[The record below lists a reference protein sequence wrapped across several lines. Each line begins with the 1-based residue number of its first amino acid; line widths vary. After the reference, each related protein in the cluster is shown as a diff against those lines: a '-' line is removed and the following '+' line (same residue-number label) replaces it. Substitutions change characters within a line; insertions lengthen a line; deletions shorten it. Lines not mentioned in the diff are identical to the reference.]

1 MTTTTQAFVPGKET
15 SLPQATR
22 QIEQWQLDHEGVR
35 FVTSEQLNATAVRGA
50 NVFNTD
56 DGLYYVYDGTSW
68 APRPGQ
74 LLRAGG
80 FLPVS
85 LQRTTNSPQS
95 ADAGHDVGIS
105 ATLDVPVLGGVLGGA
120 RVLLQV
126 STPGFIYAVDP
137 GANAVFQI
145 QITDNANNVLVAAES
160 HFLTGQLKAPGV
172 TAAKWFVDN
181 TILTAGTFGVKVRVA
196 STDATQ
202 SYGTLGSGTG
212 ELALTFEAWVY

>member
-1 MTTTTQAFVPGKET
+1 MTTTTQAFVPGKDS

-50 NVFNTD
+50 NVFNED
-56 DGLYYVYDGTSW
+56 DGLYYIYDGTSW
-68 APRPGQ
+68 VPRPGQ

-85 LQRTTNSPQS
+85 LRLTANSPQS
-95 ADAGHDVGIS
+95 ADAGHDVGVS
-105 ATLDVPVLGGVLGGA
+105 ATLDVPTLGGILGGA

-126 STPGFIYAVDP
+126 STPGFVYAVDP
-137 GANAVFQI
+137 GADAVFQI

-160 HFLTGQLKAPGV
+160 HFFTGRLTASGV
-172 TAAKWFVDN
+172 TAAKWFYDN
-181 TILTAGTFGVKVRVA
+181 AILTAGTFGVKVRVA
-196 STDATQ
+196 STNATQ
-202 SYGTLGSGTG
+202 NYGTLGSAA
-212 ELALTFEAWVY
+212 LALTFEAWVY